1 MMMRHAAAS
10 SPCACASADQKIGKP
25 DNQKC
30 AANLREAC
38 SHTLLLL
45 CEDTARHSDALHPLE
60 HAGKHG
66 SSAGDRP
73 AAPSPA
79 PRRCCPRTQRAAAWP
94 PCPLPCVWP
103 WLCACPCCV
112 SSFSWHREQ
121 LRPPPA
127 HASRAPNEHAA
138 RRRRHQISA
147 RSPYR
152 TVAQACLHEAKSVC
166 QQDRRCA
173 SPGAASRRPLSATP
187 TQHAWRCGRRASGA
201 DGREQHL
208 RLRVLRLVHRRQALQ
223 RLAPA
228 RVVGGLARAAQV
240 VRLLARHWCCW
251 ELAEATGKRPR
262 QQSCPVSLGCLRKG
276 LLLLSCCLLA
286 RVWGGYAGCTDF
298 ISDGAR
304 SGAALQHRRR
314 LKLSAAGRLTDR
326 GRKLFQRYLGECRLE
341 VGHPSTGRVP
351 GAIRCRDH

>member
-1 MMMRHAAAS
+1 MQSPFDCRRCCCPTMMMRHAAAS

-187 TQHAWRCGRRASGA
+187 TQHAWRCGRRASGLSPPA
-201 DGREQHL
+201 
-208 RLRVLRLVHRRQALQ
+208 
-223 RLAPA
+223 LAPTPA
-228 RVVGGLARAAQV
+228 ASQRSPAQHRCKRAVLLTSSTLLCTPNSFIDLRTCGSGGPWSRRAIVAPA
-240 VRLLARHWCCW
+240 L
-251 ELAEATGKRPR
+251 
-262 QQSCPVSLGCLRKG
+262 
-276 LLLLSCCLLA
+276 
-286 RVWGGYAGCTDF
+286 
-298 ISDGAR
+298 
-304 SGAALQHRRR
+304 AALCSNVRRSKFGSPQVQVLLGPARLQNQSLHHRALSQQHQSE
-314 LKLSAAGRLTDR
+314 KLG
-326 GRKLFQRYLGECRLE
+326 
-341 VGHPSTGRVP
+341 
-351 GAIRCRDH
+351 